1 MGKID
6 GSHIARLEK
15 KSLKRVLGVGD
26 LFGVGYGDVGSSI
39 YYALGATALFALGA
53 TPLAMALAGFVF
65 ICTALSYAELASTFP
80 EPGGSATFTRHAFN
94 DLISFIAGWG
104 LLLDYVVTMA
114 ISAFTIPPYLK
125 HVLSISGLPTF
136 ESIGAHLIATIVIL
150 IILCAINV
158 VGVKYSGKIN
168 FIFAALTAIAQ
179 LFVVG
184 FGVLFLL
191 NLPHVFGQMKVGLA
205 NVDTSPS
212 WGEFLKGMAMAMVA
226 YTGIEAIAQLAGET
240 KKPGSA
246 IPRAIKLTVTVLV
259 VLYFGISLV
268 AMSVIS
274 PQELGTTY
282 LEDPIAGIVAN
293 FPFGGAYFAPWIGV
307 VAAIVLLV
315 ASNAGLIGCSRLT
328 FSMGEFY
335 QVPSACYKTHPK
347 YRTPHISLG
356 IFTVLGC
363 VVVLM
368 SRGKMLFLADL
379 YNIGAQIAFFSAHM
393 ALIFLRI
400 KKPTLPRPYRAP
412 LNIPIGQGR
421 SLPLTALIG
430 AVANFGIL
438 ILVLVTKPEGR
449 YFAMAWMGFG
459 LWMYW
464 YYRRKK
470 RLSIG
475 GQLEV
480 RKIKIPEYVP
490 MHLKNILVAARAKGD
505 TESLQTAAQLARLH
519 NAKLTAV
526 HVIEVPLAMPID
538 VAMKAREALGEEA
551 LRRAQAVAGE
561 YHVTMDLE
569 LVRARSIGQAISNLA
584 EAGQFDLVVVGVS
597 AEEFHDRDLFAR
609 EAKKVLSETS
619 CRVLFCKH

>member
-6 GSHIARLEK
+6 GGHIARLEK

-39 YYALGATALFALGA
+39 YYALGATALYALGA
-53 TPLAMALAGFVF
+53 TPLAMAMAGLVF
-65 ICTALSYAELASTFP
+65 ICTALSYSELASTFP

-125 HVLSISGLPTF
+125 HILSISGLPTL
-136 ESIGAHLIATIVIL
+136 ESIGAHLLTTIFIL
-150 IILCAINV
+150 IALCGINI

-191 NLPHVFGQMKVGLA
+191 NLPHVFSQMRIGVA
-205 NVDTSPS
+205 NVDWSPS
-212 WGEFLKGMAMAMVA
+212 WGEFFKGMAMAMVA

-240 KKPGSA
+240 KRPGSV
-246 IPRAIKLTVTVLV
+246 IPRAIKLTVSVLV
-259 VLYFGISLV
+259 ILYFGISVV

-274 PQELGTTY
+274 PRELGTTY
-282 LEDPIAGIVAN
+282 LEDPIAGIVAS

-307 VAAIVLLV
+307 VAAVILLV

-335 QVPSACYKTHPK
+335 QVPSACYKVHPK
-347 YRTPHISLG
+347 YRTPYVSLG
-356 IFTVLGC
+356 IFTLVGC
-363 VVVLM
+363 LVVLM

-393 ALIFLRI
+393 ALIVLRI
-400 KKPTLPRPYRAP
+400 KKPELTRPYRAP
-412 LNIPIGQGR
+412 LNIPIGNHR
-421 SLPLTALIG
+421 SLPLTAILG
-430 AVANFGIL
+430 AIANLG
-438 ILVLVTKPEGR
+438 ILVLVLITKPEGR
-449 YFAMAWMGFG
+449 YFAIVWMGFG

-464 YYRRKK
+464 YYRKK
-470 RLSIG
+470 KKLSFG

-480 RKIKIPEYVP
+480 QKIKIPDYVP

-538 VAMKAREALGEEA
+538 VAMQKREQLGEEA

-561 YHVTMDLE
+561 YHVTIELE
-569 LVRARSIGQAISNLA
+569 LIRARSIGMAISNLV
-584 EAGQFDLVVVGVS
+584 ETGHFDLVILGVS
-597 AEEFHDRDLFAR
+597 GEEFKDREFFAK
-609 EAKKVLSETS
+609 EARKILADAP
-619 CRVLFCKH
+619 CRVLFCRH